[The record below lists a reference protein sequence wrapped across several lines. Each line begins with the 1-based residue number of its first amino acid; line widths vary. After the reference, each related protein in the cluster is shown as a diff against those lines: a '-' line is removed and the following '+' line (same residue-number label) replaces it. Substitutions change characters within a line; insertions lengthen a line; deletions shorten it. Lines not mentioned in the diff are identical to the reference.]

1 MKENDRLRIEADRR
15 HTEFLQS
22 VSNLTDN
29 MRPARLLDEV
39 VGLLDPDFTL
49 LERLQNKASRNP
61 VPVLAACAGFLL
73 MIRILARRQRRLT
86 PGTRQTRHS
95 PRPSNATPKGDKNG
109 YIHTAEQF

>member
-1 MKENDRLRIEADRR
+1 MKEKDRLRIEADRR

-39 VGLLDPDFTL
+39 VGLLDPDFTW
-49 LERLQNKASRNP
+49 LERLRNKASRNP

-73 MIRILARRQRRLT
+73 MIRILARHQRRLS
-86 PGTRQTRHS
+86 PVTRQKGRS
-95 PRPSNATPKGDKNG
+95 PRHSNATLKGDKNG